1 MKPDVLEILEAL
13 KQHRQ
18 ILHQTTLPELFANEP
33 ERFSRFSL
41 RFDDLLIDYSKNH
54 IDEKAIDLL
63 IKLANAAGVEGQR
76 SAMFAGKHINITED
90 RAVMHAALRNISGKP
105 MPVDG
110 NDVMPDVLDV
120 LARMKAFA
128 DGVRAGSISGKDG
141 KFTDIVNIGIGGSDL
156 GPVMVS
162 EALRPYLNGPNL
174 HFVSNIDG
182 DDIADTLQV
191 LNPATTLFIVASK
204 SFTTQETLINAHSA
218 RQWLVNALGEAA
230 VANHFAAL
238 STNLTATDAFGISEE
253 NTFGFWDW
261 VGGRYS
267 VWSAIG
273 LSVMIGIGPAN
284 FEQFLAGAHEIDKHF
299 QQEPLATN
307 IPIIM
312 ALIGIWHRNVC
323 DYSTH
328 AVLPYAQHLHRFP
341 AYLQQ
346 LDMESNGKSTT
357 NDGLSVNG
365 KTGPIVWGEPGT
377 NGQHAFYQLIHQGTD
392 IIPVDFLVAVEP
404 GHTLGEHHDILVSNC
419 FAQSEAL
426 MVGKSLDEVKGELR
440 AKGMDEAKIA
450 SLAPHKV
457 FAGNRPSS
465 TFVFSKLTPNTLG
478 KLIAL
483 YEHKIFVQGMIW
495 NINSFDQ
502 WGVELGKSLA
512 SELLPM
518 VKGEASSHEKDVSTQ
533 GLLAHYQALK
543 RE

>member
-1 MKPDVLEILEAL
+1 MKPEVLDILEAL

-18 ILHQTTLPELFANEP
+18 NLHQTSLPELFANEP
-33 ERFSRFSL
+33 KRFSRFSL
-41 RFDDLLIDYSKNH
+41 KLDDLLFDYSKNH
-54 IDEKAIDLL
+54 IDEKAMALFV
-63 IKLANAAGVEGQR
+63 KLANAAGVEEQR
-76 SAMFAGKHINITED
+76 SAMFSGEHINTTED
-90 RAVMHAALRNISGKP
+90 RAVMHVALRSNSGKP

-110 NDVMPDVLDV
+110 FDVMPDVIDV

-128 DGVRAGSISGKDG
+128 GGIRAGAIAGKGG

-162 EALRPYLNGPNL
+162 EALSPYLDGPKL

-182 DDIADTLQV
+182 DDLADTLRE

-204 SFTTQETLINAHSA
+204 TFTTQETLTNAHSA
-218 RQWLVNALGEAA
+218 RQWLVKALGEAS
-230 VANHFAAL
+230 VGNHFVAL
-238 STNLTATDAFGISEE
+238 STNLAATGAFGIEE
-253 NTFGFWDW
+253 KNTFGFWNW

-273 LSVMIGIGPAN
+273 LSVMIGIGPDN
-284 FEQFLAGAHEIDKHF
+284 FEQFLAGAHEVDNHF
-299 QQEPLATN
+299 LNEPPATN
-307 IPIIM
+307 IPVIM

-346 LDMESNGKSTT
+346 LDMESNGKSIQKEGSPV
-357 NDGLSVNG
+357 DGKS
-365 KTGPIVWGEPGT
+365 GPIVWGEPGT

-392 IIPVDFLVAVEP
+392 IIPADFLVAAEP
-404 GHTLGEHHDILVSNC
+404 GYELSEHHDVLVANC

-426 MVGKSLDEVKGELR
+426 MVGKGLDEVKGELR
-440 AKGMDEAKIA
+440 AKGMDDAKIA

-465 TFVFSKLTPNTLG
+465 TFVYSKLTPNTLG
-478 KLIAL
+478 KLIAI
-483 YEHKIFVQGMIW
+483 YEHKIFVQGVIW

-512 SELLPM
+512 NELLPM
-518 VKGEASSHEKDVSTQ
+518 VKGEVSADAKDASTQ
-533 GLLAHYQALK
+533 GLLAHYQVLK
-543 RE
+543 R